1 MSDDFD
7 YDVGQKL
14 GRLEA
19 AVEALAQSLKE
30 HMEREE
36 KERVEFMAR
45 FKPIEEGMIVRRG
58 VLNFIKMSAAV
69 VGFLVAFKWQEAKAL
84 IQVVLNAVDKG

>member
-19 AVEALAQSLKE
+19 AVAALAQSLKE

-69 VGFLVAFKWQEAKAL
+69 AGFLVAFKWQEAKAL
-84 IQVVLNAVDKG
+84 IQVVLNTVDKG